1 MGAVSLNALQ
11 KSFPG
16 SDSRRW
22 LFFNCKK
29 YTKTN
34 RRMFAKSHK
43 IIKRIHNLLTFYG
56 GMWYT
61 LYNGY
66 QMKQKKGALC
76 MFEKGE
82 YVVYGSKGVCRI
94 QEISHVDIPGVDQKR
109 LYYIMHPVQNSGQTL
124 YLPTDSTKAV
134 IRRVMTKEEANR
146 LIHDIPSIKKLEV
159 PNEKQREA
167 SYKQALQGC
176 SGRDW
181 ISILKTLNQRKE
193 ERLAA
198 GKKITALDER
208 YLRVTEQELYGELSV
223 VLGIEKENMHDYI
236 QEQIAAL

>member
-1 MGAVSLNALQ
+1 VI
-11 KSFPG
+11 PG
-16 SDSRRW
+16 DG
-22 LFFNCKK
+22 FFYNCKK

-34 RRMFAKSHK
+34 RRIFAKSHK
-43 IIKRIHNLLTFYG
+43 IIKRIHNLLTFRG

-61 LYNGY
+61 LYNSC

>member
-1 MGAVSLNALQ
+1 
-11 KSFPG
+11 
-16 SDSRRW
+16 
-22 LFFNCKK
+22 
-29 YTKTN
+29 
-34 RRMFAKSHK
+34 
-43 IIKRIHNLLTFYG
+43 
-56 GMWYT
+56 
-61 LYNGY
+61 
-66 QMKQKKGALC
+66 

-193 ERLAA
+193 ER
-198 GKKITALDER
+198 

>member
-1 MGAVSLNALQ
+1 
-11 KSFPG
+11 
-16 SDSRRW
+16 
-22 LFFNCKK
+22 
-29 YTKTN
+29 
-34 RRMFAKSHK
+34 
-43 IIKRIHNLLTFYG
+43 
-56 GMWYT
+56 
-61 LYNGY
+61 
-66 QMKQKKGALC
+66 MK
-76 MFEKGE
+76 KGE

-167 SYKQALQGC
+167 SYKAGIC
-176 SGRDW
+176 RD
-181 ISILKTLNQRKE
+181 QRTGLDQHFEDIEPEKRR
-193 ERLAA
+193 RLAA

>member
-1 MGAVSLNALQ
+1 
-11 KSFPG
+11 
-16 SDSRRW
+16 
-22 LFFNCKK
+22 
-29 YTKTN
+29 
-34 RRMFAKSHK
+34 
-43 IIKRIHNLLTFYG
+43 
-56 GMWYT
+56 
-61 LYNGY
+61 
-66 QMKQKKGALC
+66 MKQKKGALC

-159 PNEKQREA
+159 ANDKQ
-167 SYKQALQGC
+167 QGC

-193 ERLAA
+193 DRLAA

-236 QEQIAAL
+236 QEQIAAV